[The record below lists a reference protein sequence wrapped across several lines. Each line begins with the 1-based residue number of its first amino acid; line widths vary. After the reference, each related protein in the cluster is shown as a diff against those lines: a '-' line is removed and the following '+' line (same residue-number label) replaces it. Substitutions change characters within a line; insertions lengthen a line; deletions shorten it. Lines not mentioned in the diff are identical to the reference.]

1 MSINANFL
9 VSITPRIL
17 SAGSADLVT
26 NGLVLTKNSIIPSSD
41 PALEFTTAQQ
51 VGEYFGMESAEYEFA
66 AQYFTGVNNQQK
78 APEALFVA
86 RRISEEVPAWLSS
99 APLSL
104 KLADLKSI
112 SDGSIN
118 LIVNGETKAI
128 TGIDLSGATSLS
140 EAIESI
146 ATAISGVSGAYDSNR
161 NVFTLI
167 TETTGDNASIEYATA
182 STTGTDLGALLG
194 FTQQAGAVLSE
205 GSNALTEAEN
215 LNLIT
220 AVSRN
225 WVGFTTLWETTLEEA
240 TAMAEWA
247 DIDDD
252 YVLVDWST
260 DTKMLNQSTQQATKA
275 YELSQL
281 NFNCLCE
288 VYGTAQY
295 AALMLACGASID
307 WSALNGIKTWFAKT
321 TSGLNANVVDDSVAT
336 SLDNLRVNY
345 LGAFAT
351 RNAEFIFINRGCM
364 LSGIYGFLD
373 TLYGMIWFKARI
385 QRSIMDGFAMVN
397 RAPYNPDGYAFIE
410 SWLLDPINDAK
421 YNGIVNTGLAL
432 SQSQTVQL
440 LSETGNRNI
449 SLDLYSK
456 GYWYKIED
464 PSANVRSKRGSP
476 RLGLWYAY
484 AGSIQSISMNATAI
498 I

>member
-161 NVFTLI
+161 NVFNN
-167 TETTGDNASIEYATA
+167 GR
-182 STTGTDLGALLG
+182 
-194 FTQQAGAVLSE
+194 QC
-205 GSNALTEAEN
+205 
-215 LNLIT
+215 
-220 AVSRN
+220 
-225 WVGFTTLWETTLEEA
+225 
-240 TAMAEWA
+240 
-247 DIDDD
+247 
-252 YVLVDWST
+252 
-260 DTKMLNQSTQQATKA
+260 
-275 YELSQL
+275 
-281 NFNCLCE
+281 FN
-288 VYGTAQY
+288 
-295 AALMLACGASID
+295 
-307 WSALNGIKTWFAKT
+307 
-321 TSGLNANVVDDSVAT
+321 
-336 SLDNLRVNY
+336 
-345 LGAFAT
+345 
-351 RNAEFIFINRGCM
+351 
-364 LSGIYGFLD
+364 
-373 TLYGMIWFKARI
+373 
-385 QRSIMDGFAMVN
+385 
-397 RAPYNPDGYAFIE
+397 
-410 SWLLDPINDAK
+410 
-421 YNGIVNTGLAL
+421 
-432 SQSQTVQL
+432 
-440 LSETGNRNI
+440 
-449 SLDLYSK
+449 
-456 GYWYKIED
+456 
-464 PSANVRSKRGSP
+464 
-476 RLGLWYAY
+476 
-484 AGSIQSISMNATAI
+484 
-498 I
+498 